1 MLKITDLEKKFR
13 IPIEDFE
20 IIKKLL
26 FIHKNQSYL
35 KENEFYSLKGI
46 NIEINVGE
54 KIFVI
59 GPSGSGKTTLFSILA
74 DKINIDKGIIK
85 KVIIYFPQL

>member
-1 MLKITDLEKKFR
+1 MWVNIFKTKLKNKENVKNNWFRKKFKL
-13 IPIEDFE
+13 PIEDFE

-54 KIFVI
+54 KMLLSA
-59 GPSGSGKTTLFSILA
+59 PQAQERLL
-74 DKINIDKGIIK
+74 
-85 KVIIYFPQL
+85 YFQY